1 VTDRIFVKKILVKFT
16 SGDILLFNL
25 SSVNFKKFRK
35 ILKMKRLFNPRK
47 KSEEGP
53 PDTPNTLDRIVKDK
67 EGVKKRLEEEEKE
80 FMNKKKEYE
89 RKMIEFEKQEVI
101 RREQEIAEKKAA
113 LDDLKRKNLMV
124 QDKVQEQIKTLHMK
138 LEELKVEHRTNEANT
153 EGIISSLN
161 SKLSEVQR
169 SLSQR
174 MEHFGEDEN
183 FPSAPE
189 YGEDDERSGL
199 DIPTDLRQASLYPS
213 LHNLPTMPRSIS
225 LHAVEI
231 DQGNMHKKGGNSLGS
246 SPQISLDSSISSR
259 SNTPKLDSDTSI

>member
-1 VTDRIFVKKILVKFT
+1 
-16 SGDILLFNL
+16 
-25 SSVNFKKFRK
+25 
-35 ILKMKRLFNPRK
+35 MKRLFNPRK
-47 KSEEGP
+47 KSEEG
-53 PDTPNTLDRIVKDK
+53 TPETGSTLDRIVKDK

-80 FMNKKKEYE
+80 FLHKKREYE

-101 RREQEIAEKKAA
+101 RREQEIAEKKGA
-113 LDDLKRKNLMV
+113 LEDLKRKNLMV

-153 EGIISSLN
+153 EGVISSLN
-161 SKLSEVQR
+161 SKLAEVQQ
-169 SLSQR
+169 SLNR
-174 MEHFGEDEN
+174 RVENYGEEDN

-213 LHNLPTMPRSIS
+213 LHNLPTMPRSWHQIYHATQSTSFRSIS
-225 LHAVEI
+225 LHAVEM
-231 DQGNMHKKGGNSLGS
+231 DQGNMQKKAGNSLGS
-246 SPQISLDSSISSR
+246 SPQISLDSSTSSR